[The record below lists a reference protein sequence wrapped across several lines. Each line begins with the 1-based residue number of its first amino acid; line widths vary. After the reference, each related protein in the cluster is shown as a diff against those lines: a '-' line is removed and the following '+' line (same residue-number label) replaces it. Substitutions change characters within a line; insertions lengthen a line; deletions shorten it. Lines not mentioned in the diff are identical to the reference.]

1 MKHRR
6 LLCVALFICIFCAL
20 CTRFRVLLV
29 YHLPAFRLCC
39 RIDGQ
44 ENCPH
49 TKTFFYL
56 QAINWIPQL
65 GIETRHTQPQK
76 NIKRG
81 ESNTFRV
88 SVWNRIAKY
97 VGRVSLIAR
106 FFGLSGQSRRG
117 KISVFFLQRWPLF
130 FSFSSTFLSPFLQNW
145 KQKKN
150 RTPQVALWV
159 RPSFFFFSLSW
170 FF

>member
-97 VGRVSLIAR
+97 VGRESLWSRGFLVSLVRAAEGR
-106 FFGLSGQSRRG
+106 FQ
-117 KISVFFLQRWPLF
+117 
-130 FSFSSTFLSPFLQNW
+130 
-145 KQKKN
+145 
-150 RTPQVALWV
+150 
-159 RPSFFFFSLSW
+159 SFFFKDGRYFFLSLLLFYLH
-170 FF
+170 FFKTGNKRRIGRHR